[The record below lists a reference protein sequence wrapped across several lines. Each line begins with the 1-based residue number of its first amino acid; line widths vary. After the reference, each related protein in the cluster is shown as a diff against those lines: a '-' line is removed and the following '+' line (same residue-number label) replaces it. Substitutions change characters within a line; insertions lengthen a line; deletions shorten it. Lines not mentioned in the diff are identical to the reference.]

1 MSKYRYETW
10 RNILTKLEFG
20 KEYSVDKTREDYDLF
35 VDALK
40 SFSRHWWNFVVKE
53 SDGSCSFTLL
63 NPVDC
68 INEMIYLHEDRN
80 EDRHEEKEEVR
91 IKRDDFYMKSYN
103 PLIILEQKE
112 KWGSI
117 KRRDEPPQLTTD
129 SAEESNKQS
138 DTLSHPEKN
147 NPSEPL
153 KLSQNEIT
161 EY

>member
-20 KEYSVDKTREDYDLF
+20 KEYRVDKTREDYDLF

-53 SDGSCSFTLL
+53 SDGFCSFTLL

-68 INEMIYLHEDRN
+68 INEMIFLH

-112 KWGSI
+112 KWDSI
-117 KRRDEPPQLTTD
+117 NRKDKSPQLNTGGV
-129 SAEESNKQS
+129 EGSNKQS

-153 KLSQNEIT
+153 KLSQDEIT

>member
-20 KEYSVDKTREDYDLF
+20 KEYRVDKTREDYDLF

-68 INEMIYLHEDRN
+68 INEMIFLHEDR
-80 EDRHEEKEEVR
+80 HEKKEEVR
-91 IKRDDFYMKSYN
+91 IERDDFYMKSYN
-103 PLIILEQKE
+103 PLVILEQKE
-112 KWGSI
+112 KWESI
-117 KRRDEPPQLTTD
+117 RRRDEPLELTTD
-129 SAEESNKQS
+129 VVEHSDKQS
-138 DTLSHPEKN
+138 DTLSHLEKN
-147 NPSEPL
+147 NASETL
-153 KLSQNEIT
+153 KLSQDEIT

>member
-20 KEYSVDKTREDYDLF
+20 KEYRVDKTREDYDLF

-68 INEMIYLHEDRN
+68 INEMIFLHEDR
-80 EDRHEEKEEVR
+80 HEKKEEVQ

-103 PLIILEQKE
+103 PLVILEQKE
-112 KWGSI
+112 KWESI
-117 KRRDEPPQLTTD
+117 RRRDEPLELITD
-129 SAEESNKQS
+129 DVEDSNKQS
-138 DTLSHPEKN
+138 DTLSHLEKN
-147 NPSEPL
+147 NPSETL
-153 KLSQNEIT
+153 KLSQDEIT